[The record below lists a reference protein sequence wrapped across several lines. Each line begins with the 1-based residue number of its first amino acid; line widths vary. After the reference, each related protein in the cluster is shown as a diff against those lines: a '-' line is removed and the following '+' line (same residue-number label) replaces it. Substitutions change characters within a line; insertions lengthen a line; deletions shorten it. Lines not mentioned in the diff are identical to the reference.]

1 MARVTV
7 EDCLDNV
14 ENLFELVLVATKRAR
29 QLSNGAESMVP
40 WENDKSTVVALRE
53 IADGYITPT
62 VLDEA
67 DNPFAAQE
75 AAAAAEAEAAAM
87 AEADDDIVPPPA
99 ASSEEAT
106 DL

>member
-40 WENDKSTVVALRE
+40 WEHDKPTVVALRE
-53 IADGYITPT
+53 IADGYITPS
-62 VLDEA
+62 VLNEA
-67 DNPFAAQE
+67 DNPFAAQQ
-75 AAAAAEAEAAAM
+75 AAEAEAAAL
-87 AEADDDIVPPPA
+87 AEEAGDETPPPA
-99 ASSEEAT
+99 AEEST
-106 DL
+106 GL

>member
-7 EDCLDNV
+7 EDCMDNV

-40 WENDKSTVVALRE
+40 WENDKPTVVALRE

-75 AAAAAEAEAAAM
+75 AARAAEAEAAAM
-87 AEADDDIVPPPA
+87 AEDNDDLPPPA
-99 ASSEEAT
+99 TAEDSIG
-106 DL
+106 L

>member
-7 EDCLDNV
+7 EDCMDNV

-29 QLSNGAESMVP
+29 QLSNGAEAMVP

-53 IADGYITPT
+53 IADGYVTPA

-75 AAAAAEAEAAAM
+75 AAEAAAAAM
-87 AEADDDIVPPPA
+87 ADDDDDLLPAPA
-99 ASSEEAT
+99 APEEKA

>member
-7 EDCLDNV
+7 EDCMDNV

-29 QLSNGAESMVP
+29 QLANGAESMVP
-40 WENDKSTVVALRE
+40 WENDKPTVVALRE
-53 IADGYITPT
+53 IADGYVTPT

-75 AAAAAEAEAAAM
+75 AAEAEAAAL
-87 AEADDDIVPPPA
+87 AEEAGDELAAPA
-99 ASSEEAT
+99 ATTPEEPT

>member
-7 EDCLDNV
+7 EDCMDNV

-62 VLDEA
+62 VLDEP

-75 AAAAAEAEAAAM
+75 AARAAEAEAAALAM
-87 AEADDDIVPPPA
+87 ADHDDDLPLPA
-99 ASSEEAT
+99 SEEST
-106 DL
+106 GL